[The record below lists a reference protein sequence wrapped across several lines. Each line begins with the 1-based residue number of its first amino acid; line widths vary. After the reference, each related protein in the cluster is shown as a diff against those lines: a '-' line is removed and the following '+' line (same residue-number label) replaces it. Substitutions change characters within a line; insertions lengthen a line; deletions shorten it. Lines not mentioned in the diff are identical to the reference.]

1 MLYHCSRHVH
11 ELLIS
16 PLADLCVFGSLKAV
30 ALNSP
35 QAATLPAAWSSSLY
49 AVGALTLTGEL
60 DCVTLRKEWSNT
72 PDNAGD
78 TGSIPGSG
86 RSLGKEMATHSRFL
100 PEKPHGQR
108 SLLNY
113 STWGGKELDTTE

>member
-35 QAATLPAAWSSSLY
+35 PAATLPAAWSSSLY

-78 TGSIPGSG
+78 TGLIPGSG
-86 RSLGKEMATHSRFL
+86 RSLGKEMATHSSIL
-100 PEKPHGQR
+100 A
-108 SLLNY
+108 
-113 STWGGKELDTTE
+113 